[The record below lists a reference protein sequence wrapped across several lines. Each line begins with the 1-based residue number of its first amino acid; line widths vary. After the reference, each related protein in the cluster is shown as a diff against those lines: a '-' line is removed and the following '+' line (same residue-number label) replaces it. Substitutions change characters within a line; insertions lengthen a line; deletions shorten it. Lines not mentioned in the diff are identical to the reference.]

1 MTTGAG
7 ASTLP
12 AVATPDRRHLKALEP
27 RTERDRPTA
36 APGDAMLVCPNCS
49 KRLNERKCKLY
60 CPNPLCGY
68 YLSCS
73 DYY

>member
-1 MTTGAG
+1 MSRDG
-7 ASTLP
+7 
-12 AVATPDRRHLKALEP
+12 DRR
-27 RTERDRPTA
+27 TDA
-36 APGDAMLVCPNCS
+36 ATTDPMLVCPNCGS
-49 KRLNERKCKLY
+49 CLSERKCKLL

>member
-1 MTTGAG
+1 MAARDQPRSSDSPSATGRDA
-7 ASTLP
+7 
-12 AVATPDRRHLKALEP
+12 PD
-27 RTERDRPTA
+27 TRDA
-36 APGDAMLVCPNCS
+36 ADAMLVCPNCAS
-49 KRLNERKCKLY
+49 RLLERKCKLL